1 MTLDLDLAG
10 LRVVVTAG
18 GAGVGRATAELLANA
33 GASVFTCDIDGEAL
47 SAVTAHER
55 IGGVVADVGDTASV
69 DSFMVAAM
77 SALGGVD
84 VLINMAGI
92 AGPGGRLEELDPAD
106 VTRTLD
112 VDVTSMF
119 RTSRHAIPHMKAQ
132 RSGSIV
138 NISSTAGLMGFP
150 YRSPYAAAKFAVV
163 GLTKTMAMELG
174 EFGIRVNAICPGS
187 ITGPRMDHVVDLESA
202 ASGRSPDEVR
212 AGYVAQV
219 SMQTF
224 VEPEEIAQTIA
235 FLVSPLGS
243 KISGQALAVDGNSET
258 LRT

>member
-1 MTLDLDLAG
+1 MELELGG
-10 LRVVVTAG
+10 LRVIVTAG
-18 GAGVGRATAELLANA
+18 GGGIGRATVEMFAAA
-33 GASVFTCDIDGEAL
+33 GARVWTCDIDPDAL
-47 SAVTAHER
+47 GAVLESTR
-55 IGGVVADVGDTASV
+55 VDGRVADVGDTGSV
-69 DSFMVAAM
+69 DAFMLAALD
-77 SALGGVD
+77 ALGGID
-84 VLINMAGI
+84 VLVNMAGI
-92 AGPGGRLEELDPAD
+92 AGPGGRLEELDPAE
-106 VTRTLD
+106 VTHTLD

-119 RTSRHAIPHMKAQ
+119 RTARHAIPVMKAQ

-150 YRSPYAAAKFAVV
+150 YRSPYAAAKFAVI

-174 EFGIRVNAICPGS
+174 EFNVRVNAICPGS
-187 ITGPRMDHVVDLESA
+187 ISGPRMDHVVELESS
-202 ASGRSPDEVR
+202 ASGRSPEEVR
-212 AGYVAQV
+212 AGYVRQV

-224 VEPEEIAQTIA
+224 VEAEEIARTIA

>member
-1 MTLDLDLAG
+1 MELDLDG
-10 LRVVVTAG
+10 LRVVITAG
-18 GAGVGRATAELLANA
+18 GAGIGRATAELFAAA
-33 GASVFTCDIDGEAL
+33 GARVWTCDIDADAL
-47 SAVTAHER
+47 TSVTEIDGVDGR
-55 IGGVVADVGDTASV
+55 ICDVGDTASV
-69 DSFMVAAM
+69 DAFMDAALA
-77 SALGGVD
+77 SLGGAD
-84 VLINMAGI
+84 VLVNMAGI
-92 AGPGGRLEELDPAD
+92 AGPGGRLEDLDPAD

-119 RTSRHAIPHMKAQ
+119 RTSRHVIPAMKAQ

-174 EFGIRVNAICPGS
+174 EFNVRVNAICPGS
-187 ITGPRMDHVVDLESA
+187 ISGPRMDHVVTLESE
-202 ASGRSPDEVR
+202 ASGRSPEEVR
-212 AGYVAQV
+212 AGYVRQV

-224 VEPEEIAQTIA
+224 VDAEEIAQTIA
-235 FLVSPLGS
+235 FLASPLGS